1 MSQYY
6 NYKTAVLILLM
17 SLVAYLVLVVGLYY
31 NPDVMGKTPQAV
43 RYIALIFFELLLLTP
58 LLLYVIGNK
67 KSIKHAF
74 RLRPVPWRG
83 MRDILFVAAGMFIV
97 LELIRYLMQRFLDF
111 EPLFRT
117 DIRVEFPLNVI
128 LLFIL
133 SVIITPVV
141 EEALFRGYLLRV
153 MLRNKYSPLIAI
165 ITTSLL
171 FSLSHLSYR
180 NAPAIFVAGLILGY
194 VAYSYYSIVPA
205 ILIHSMFNFIVLLD
219 VNIPAARELIL
230 NASSWVAWLV
240 AAGGILAL
248 TLGLMN
254 IKNKVHIHRTK
265 RQENTEGGG
274 DEK

>member
-31 NPDVMGKTPQAV
+31 NPDIMGKTPQAV
-43 RYIALIFFELLLLTP
+43 RYITLIFIELLLLTP

-67 KSIKHAF
+67 KSVKHAF
-74 RLRPVPWRG
+74 RLRPVPLRE
-83 MRDILFVAAGMFIV
+83 MRDILFVAVGMFIT
-97 LELIRYLMQRFLDF
+97 LELIRYIMERFLDF
-111 EPLFRT
+111 APLFHSDT
-117 DIRVEFPLNVI
+117 RVEYPLNII

-171 FSLSHLSYR
+171 FSLSHLSYS
-180 NAPAIFVAGLILGY
+180 NAPAIFIAGLILGY

-205 ILIHSMFNFIVLLD
+205 ILIHAIFNFIVLLD
-219 VNIPAARELIL
+219 VNIPTVRELIL

-240 AAGGILAL
+240 TAGGILAL
-248 TLGLMN
+248 TLGLLN

-265 RQENTEGGG
+265 RKETMEGGG